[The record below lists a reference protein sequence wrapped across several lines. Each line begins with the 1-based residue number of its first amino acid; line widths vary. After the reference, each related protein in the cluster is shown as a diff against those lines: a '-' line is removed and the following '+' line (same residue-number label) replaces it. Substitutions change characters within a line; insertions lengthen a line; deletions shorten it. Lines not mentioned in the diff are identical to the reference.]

1 MDLVFKIGAIGLIVA
16 VVNILLE
23 QCGRKEIGMLA
34 TVAGLI
40 AVLIMVTGEA
50 ADMLESVKTMF
61 GL

>member
-1 MDLVFKIGAIGLIVA
+1 MDLVFKIAAIGLIIA

-40 AVLIMVTGEA
+40 AVLIMVAGEA
-50 ADMLESVKTMF
+50 AGMFENIKSMF
-61 GL
+61 GI